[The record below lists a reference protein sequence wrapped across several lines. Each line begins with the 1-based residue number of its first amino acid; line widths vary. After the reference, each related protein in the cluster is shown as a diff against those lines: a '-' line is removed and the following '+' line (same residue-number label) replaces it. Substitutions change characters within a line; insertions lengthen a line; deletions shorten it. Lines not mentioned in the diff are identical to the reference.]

1 MGGIIEMAKKDSTT
15 WEGSG
20 CASVGMDTAMNWTVE
35 QFGVH
40 VVV

>member
-1 MGGIIEMAKKDSTT
+1 MGGIIEMAKKDSTA

-20 CASVGMDTAMNWTVE
+20 CDSVGMDTGTKRTVE
-35 QFGVH
+35 QFRVH